1 MTPPALKNLNNKF
14 KNIPGKINFQIQDE
28 EERVVHTFAVFSNH
42 LNLYK
47 HNPLG
52 EIKLIDF

>member
-1 MTPPALKNLNNKF
+1 MTPPALKNLNNKY

-47 HNPLG
+47 HINFNLD
-52 EIKLIDF
+52 L